1 MATIFQ
7 MHIIPLLKFVPKSL
21 LSHQLALVRQMV
33 GYAITWT
40 HFTDTFMHINMV

>member
-1 MATIFQ
+1 
-7 MHIIPLLKFVPKSL
+7 MHDIPLLKVVPQKSTFPQI
-21 LSHQLALVRQMV
+21 STGSAN